1 MSVKA
6 SPADVRNVRFAGAC
20 RVRSGDTEETSMFK
34 NILIA
39 TDGSELANKA
49 VKHGLALAKALGAK
63 VKAVA
68 VTESWDALE
77 IAKQVEQRIEK
88 PVERYEKNAAAW
100 AEKALSAARRMASEQ
115 GVSFETVH
123 IKDRHPADGILEAA
137 KTGGC
142 DLVVMA
148 SHGRRGV
155 AKLLL
160 GSQAVKVL
168 THSTVPVL
176 ICR

>member
-1 MSVKA
+1 MY
-6 SPADVRNVRFAGAC
+6 
-20 RVRSGDTEETSMFK
+20 K

-39 TDGSELANKA
+39 TDGSELAGKA
-49 VKHGLALAKALGAK
+49 VKHGLALAKVLGAK
-63 VKAVA
+63 VKAVT

-77 IAKQVEQRIEK
+77 IAKQVEQRVEN
-88 PVERYEKNAAAW
+88 PVERYEKNVAAW
-100 AEKALSAARRMASEQ
+100 ADKVLSAARRTASEQ
-115 GVSFETVH
+115 GVTCETVH

-137 KTGGC
+137 KKGGC
-142 DLVVMA
+142 DLIVMA

-168 THSTVPVL
+168 TQSTVPVL